1 MIEKMSIV
9 IVVGGVFVT
18 ILVCAIMPG
27 VKGRSYASNDFVW
40 RKWQNETGW
49 TSDGF
54 VFMAGCLNGAYVGL
68 FHPFINNR
76 HDELALIL

>member
-18 ILVCAIMPG
+18 IMVCALMPS
-27 VKGRSYASNDFVW
+27 VKGKPYASNEFVW

-49 TSDGF
+49 TSNGF
-54 VFMAGCLNGAYVGL
+54 VFIAGCLNGAYVGVFHL
-68 FHPFINNR
+68 FIDHR
-76 HDELALIL
+76 HDELELIQ

>member
-18 ILVCAIMPG
+18 ILVCAIMPS

-68 FHPFINNR
+68 FHLSSIIDMMSW
-76 HDELALIL
+76 H